1 MIQNLKHTN
10 LSKKFKLSKRTIQAK
25 EQVKFVFLK
34 KESTEQ
40 NQSQQKKVFAATKI
54 TSVKSLLQVGNS

>member
-1 MIQNLKHTN
+1 MIQKLKHTN

-40 NQSQQKKVFAATKI
+40 NQSQQKKSICCHKNYLSEKFIA
-54 TSVKSLLQVGNS
+54 GR